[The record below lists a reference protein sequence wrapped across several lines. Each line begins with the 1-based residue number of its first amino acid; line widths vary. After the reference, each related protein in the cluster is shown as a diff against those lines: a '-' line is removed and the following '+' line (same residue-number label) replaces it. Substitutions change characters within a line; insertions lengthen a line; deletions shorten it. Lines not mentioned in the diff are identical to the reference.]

1 MNNTIIIGRF
11 TKDPELKS
19 TQSGKSVT
27 NFCLAV
33 SRRVKSGEQ
42 AQADYIDCV
51 AWDKTAET
59 ICKYCKK
66 GSPLGVTGRLQ
77 TRTYDKDGNKIKVTE
92 LVVLEFDFIGS
103 KSSDNKAQ
111 TETAATAEAPAEVVD
126 DGEPVGLPFEI

>member
-33 SRRVKSGEQ
+33 NRRVKSGEQ

-66 GSPLGVTGRLQ
+66 GSPLGVAGRLQ
-77 TRTYDKDGNKIKVTE
+77 TRTYEKDGNKIKVTE

-111 TETAATAEAPAEVVD
+111 TETAATAE
-126 DGEPVGLPFEI
+126 EPQELPFEI